1 MTGAVAKSSSL
12 ATMNWLMSAH
22 LIGGID
28 NVGRVEQ
35 IYVEAK
41 EPFWKKKKKDQK
53 LYHFFVGTQS
63 SVFSE
68 ILLAKPQRSRG
79 KIESPVAPYSQ

>member
-1 MTGAVAKSSSL
+1 MTDAVAKSSSL
-12 ATMNWLMSAH
+12 ANYELVNECH

-41 EPFWKKKKKDQK
+41 ESFWGKKKKERERSK
-53 LYHFFVGTQS
+53 LYHFPVGTQS

-68 ILLAKPQRSRG
+68 ILLAKPQ
-79 KIESPVAPYSQ
+79 SPEVR

>member
-1 MTGAVAKSSSL
+1 
-12 ATMNWLMSAH
+12 MNWLMSAH

-35 IYVEAK
+35 IYAEAK
-41 EPFWKKKKKDQK
+41 EPFWEKKKKERDQK
-53 LYHFFVGTQS
+53 LYHSPVGTQS

-68 ILLAKPQRSRG
+68 ILPAKLQRSRG
-79 KIESPVAPYSQ
+79 KIESPVAP

>member
-41 EPFWKKKKKDQK
+41 EPFWKKKMINF
-53 LYHFFVGTQS
+53 LYPMGDF
-63 SVFSE
+63 
-68 ILLAKPQRSRG
+68 IL
-79 KIESPVAPYSQ
+79 